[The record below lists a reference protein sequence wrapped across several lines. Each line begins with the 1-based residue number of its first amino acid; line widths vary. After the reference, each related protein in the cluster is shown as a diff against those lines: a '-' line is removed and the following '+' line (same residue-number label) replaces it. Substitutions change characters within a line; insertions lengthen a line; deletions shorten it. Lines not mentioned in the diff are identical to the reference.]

1 MSKQQPCHRLSFHF
15 WSKDFSTLK
24 MHRKLIAVTKL
35 SLENMY
41 LFEICTVWVYQIELH
56 ALSLIFR
63 CYLWLPVSLTTYCT
77 PFWPGSLSAYPSWSW
92 RQFDW
97 PNWRRTLRWPWRGS
111 YRGKS
116 PCYLEIDPPRRLPS
130 RLSLLQML
138 NPRAQPPCHP
148 REAMS
153 VSFTSVNLMWWNAN
167 HLPPRSNN
175 PSNRNAS

>member
-1 MSKQQPCHRLSFHF
+1 M
-15 WSKDFSTLK
+15 
-24 MHRKLIAVTKL
+24 
-35 SLENMY
+35 
-41 LFEICTVWVYQIELH
+41 H
-56 ALSLIFR
+56 ALSHIFR
-63 CYLWLPVSLTTYCT
+63 YYPWRPVSLTTYCT

-97 PNWRRTLRWPWRGS
+97 LNWRRTLRWPWRGS

-116 PCYLEIDPPRRLPS
+116 PCYPEIDPPRLLPY

-148 REAMS
+148 REAVS

-175 PSNRNAS
+175 PSNRSNFSQKFDEVSVTTAFILIFSINLDSK